1 MTVIENRMQCGLD
14 VKMQMYFL
22 TFSLYA
28 CEREKSELFYFRL
41 IMFFMEKKTLK
52 RLFIFTHKLCTED
65 IKMVATNTI
74 CVMCSSCSSCLL
86 SY

>member
-28 CEREKSELFYFRL
+28 FEKG
-41 IMFFMEKKTLK
+41 KG
-52 RLFIFTHKLCTED
+52 
-65 IKMVATNTI
+65 
-74 CVMCSSCSSCLL
+74 
-86 SY
+86 